1 MSAAGRVC
9 TGFSKPW
16 IAKYSATGSNVSYS
30 GQMEFARGVD
40 VEIAPDDVSDDN
52 TFYANNQAAEN
63 VPGKFTGGALNLTV
77 DGLHDEAEKMAY
89 GLPTPENIT
98 VNSTTVGVTH
108 YGDSA
113 DAPYLGFGFV
123 ARYMSDGAE
132 SYVGYVLPKIR
143 FKPHNTSA
151 ATQAEEIEW
160 HTQSLEAAIFRCD
173 NANHD
178 WKWSTEEV
186 STEAL
191 AEAAVKKL
199 LGSN

>member
-16 IAKYSATGSNVSYS
+16 IALYSNTGSNVSYS

-40 VEIAPDDVSDDN
+40 VEIAPNDVSDDN
-52 TFYANNQAAEN
+52 IFYANNQAAEN

-77 DGLHDEAEKMAY
+77 DGLIDEAEKMAY

-113 DAPYLGFGFV
+113 EAPYLGFGFV
-123 ARYMSDGAE
+123 ARYMSDGNE

-160 HTQSLEAAIFRCD
+160 QTQSLEAAIFRSD

-178 WKWSTEEV
+178 WKWITAEV

-191 AEAAVKKL
+191 AEEAVKKL
-199 LGSN
+199 LGST